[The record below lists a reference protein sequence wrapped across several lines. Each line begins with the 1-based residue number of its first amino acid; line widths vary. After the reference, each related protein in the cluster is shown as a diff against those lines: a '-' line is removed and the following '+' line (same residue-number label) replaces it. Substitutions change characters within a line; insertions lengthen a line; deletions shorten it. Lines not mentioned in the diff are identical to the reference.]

1 MSEVVPFAGAQLAD
15 GVSRR
20 VLKVYAVLDMKMK
33 MFMTPWFAM
42 NAAVASRMFA
52 DSINGEKNMVSR
64 HPEDFALYEL
74 GEFEEATGF
83 LLASDKPVSLG
94 LASQFMEVGDAK
106 LS

>member
-1 MSEVVPFAGAQLAD
+1 MEQGDF
-15 GVSRR
+15 RR
-20 VLKVYAVLDMKMK
+20 VLKIYAVLDMKMK

-42 NAAVASRMFA
+42 NAAVAARMFS

-74 GEFEEATGF
+74 GEFEESTGF

-94 LASQFMEVGDAK
+94 LASQFMEVSDGK